1 MSEKSLECENTI
13 FLLHMPY
20 ENSCVGMG
28 AAEITPVPS
37 AGHVPVLS
45 RGGLPQYHLP
55 ELQGRQGAKKKLI
68 ADEL

>member
-1 MSEKSLECENTI
+1 
-13 FLLHMPY
+13 MPY